1 MKRTMTPK
9 ALFVF
14 AALWCLVGV
23 WGFFTS
29 NLVFGFGGL
38 VLAIGLAVHGI
49 VMLRRRRR
57 SA

>member
-1 MKRTMTPK
+1 MTPK